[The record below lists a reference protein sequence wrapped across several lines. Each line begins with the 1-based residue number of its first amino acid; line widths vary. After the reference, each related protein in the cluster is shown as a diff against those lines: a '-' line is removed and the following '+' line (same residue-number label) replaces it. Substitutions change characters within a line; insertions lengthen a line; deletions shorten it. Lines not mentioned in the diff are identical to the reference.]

1 MHKVVSTRRSV
12 KVWLLA
18 LVVAVA
24 VPLGVVWSQDY
35 EAPTGDLAT
44 QLATAIQHSG
54 FSATAGEH
62 AMAVRHLGHVLNCIA
77 GEGGEGFNA
86 DWGHPCGGQ
95 GAGIA
100 NDLASHPAA
109 SDLRIVV
116 EAARQLAMQGVADGS
131 LGAVQ
136 AAARGVSALLSVFA
150 P

>member
-1 MHKVVSTRRSV
+1 MHKVVATRRSV
-12 KVWLLA
+12 KVWLMA
-18 LVVAVA
+18 LVLAVA

-44 QLATAIQHSG
+44 QLATAIQHAG

-62 AMAVRHLGHVLNCIA
+62 AMAARHLGHVLNCIA
-77 GEGGEGFNA
+77 GEGGDGFNA
-86 DWGHPCGGQ
+86 EWGHPCNGQ

-109 SDLRIVV
+109 ADLAIVV

-131 LGAVQ
+131 LGSVQ
-136 AAARGVSALLSVFA
+136 AAANGVRALLSVFA